1 MSRTTVHARGG
12 AFSAAVPASPL
23 QHERR
28 RWLRWAAAGAALAGS
43 AALTGCATSDASIA
57 TRRALLRHASFRG
70 IEAKLMVGKTID
82 EAIAKYGRAERV
94 VSISADD
101 KRIYK
106 DVPMAG
112 KDLYAFERDRSD
124 YTLDLPRGTEV
135 AQSSA
140 GPVQVTR
147 YERVNRTTICTL
159 GFIVDP
165 ATRRILAYDISGSC
179 I

>member
-1 MSRTTVHARGG
+1 MNPQPHR
-12 AFSAAVPASPL
+12 AVKPL
-23 QHERR
+23 QTDGSPPAPGAPTGRR
-28 RWLRWAAAGAALAGS
+28 RLLRMALACT
-43 AALTGCATSDASIA
+43 APAVLAGCATSDASIA
-57 TRRALLRHASFRG
+57 ARRALLRHASFRG

-94 VSISADD
+94 VSVSPDD
-101 KRIYK
+101 KRRFQ

-112 KDLYAFERDRSD
+112 KDLYAFERDRSQ

-135 AQSSA
+135 AQSSG

-147 YERVNRTTICTL
+147 YERVQRTTICTL

-165 ATRRILAYDISGSC
+165 TTRRILAYDISGSC